1 MKRYILT
8 LLAVVLPYLCAFAQT
23 QKHSIEIDAASFT
36 PVQTDAISGVA
47 IDKISK
53 DHSNRECARIKMRI
67 NRMTAAEIGELSV
80 RPRGGNVEVMKC
92 VVAGEGN
99 GLIIELTAKNPTTFY
114 ITHPRYGDSNEV
126 SLSLEGDKEYRIN
139 AELCLL
145 QAIVV
150 ESNIEGADVYIDE
163 QYKGQTNDNFKLTVN
178 DIMRGEHSLR
188 VVSGTLYTEQTI
200 NVTGTDI
207 HFKAIINQEG
217 EKSHWVVFT
226 IAPTNALLE
235 IDNQNVMLSSGVG
248 QTRLRNGS
256 YTYSVSAKDY
266 HSEQGEFI
274 VKDSKFEKSVTLKRA
289 FGWLNIES
297 TTELSGAEVYVDNER
312 IGTVPIKNHQLK
324 SGTHN
329 VRIIKQMYK
338 TYTGSFNIVDDTPLN
353 YKPVLEPN
361 FANVTI
367 TTATGASIYID
378 ESYKG
383 IGTWSGKLEA
393 GSHVLEAR
401 KNGHRKTLREVVISP
416 ENSDQRYTLPDPEP
430 IYGTLTVISTPPVA
444 KVLVDGVEIGS
455 TPISHEVI
463 IGKHNVTVKKDG
475 YNSQTI
481 AVTVEEGKEETKQVN
496 LTAKTTSSTTT
507 KTTTSTTTQSAP
519 GKTYALIAYKYSSAE
534 VYVDGNYMGTANKS
548 YWLNYGRRYIIIK
561 SEGYYYGKYVNID
574 STTKQVLMYDAPKVF
589 NPQLNKNTNSATSLT
604 PKNNSTSKTN
614 YHNKI
619 EGFNVGISLG
629 GSISI
634 PEEDD
639 YESEVE
645 GEFNLGLA
653 WRLWRHSSLFN
664 VNTGIQYMR
673 TRGINFLT
681 FPAVLNWNILRDDS
695 FGLYVGMGTEISLMF
710 DPLAKEYYGKSFI
723 GTAYPYVI
731 QMGWGFRH
739 FDTSLYFKIY
749 SFERYYT
756 TMDILSTVGLR
767 CTYYF

>member
-8 LLAVVLPYLCAFAQT
+8 LLAVVLPYLCALAQT

-163 QYKGQTNDNFKLTVN
+163 QYKGQTNENFKLTVN
-178 DIMRGEHSLR
+178 DMMRGEHSLR

-274 VKDSKFEKSVTLKRA
+274 VKDSKFEKSITLKRA

-401 KNGHRKTLREVVISP
+401 KEGHRKTLREVVISP

-475 YNSQTI
+475 YNSQTL

-496 LTAKTTSSTTT
+496 LTAKTTTSTTT
-507 KTTTSTTTQSAP
+507 KTTTSSSYTSTTPSYY
-519 GKTYALIAYKYSSAE
+519 GSNSSSAAK
-534 VYVDGNYMGTANKS
+534 VAMTN
-548 YWLNYGRRYIIIK
+548 
-561 SEGYYYGKYVNID
+561 
-574 STTKQVLMYDAPKVF
+574 TKQRKKV
-589 NPQLNKNTNSATSLT
+589 
-604 PKNNSTSKTN
+604 
-614 YHNKI
+614 
-619 EGFNVGISLG
+619 EGFNLGISLG
-629 GSISI
+629 GGINPGTLPGSDSSSYY
-634 PEEDD
+634 DD
-639 YESEVE
+639 DEVEVE
-645 GEFNLGLA
+645 GEFNVGLI
-653 WRLWRHSSLFN
+653 WRMWRHSSLFN
-664 VNTGIQYMR
+664 VHTGVQYMR

-681 FPAVLNWNILRDDS
+681 FPAVLNWNVIYDD
-695 FGLYVGMGTEISLMF
+695 FGGLYLGVGTEPSLMF
-710 DPLAKEYYGKSFI
+710 DPVEREYYGRSYV
-723 GTAYPYVI
+723 GTAYPLVI
-731 QMGWGFRH
+731 QVGMGFRN
-739 FDTSLYFKIY
+739 FDMNLYLKYY
-749 SFERYYT
+749 SFDRFNWMDEFT
-756 TMDILSTVGLR
+756 TLGLR
-767 CTYYF
+767 FTYFF

>member
-1 MKRYILT
+1 MRYFLT
-8 LLAVVLPYLCAFAQT
+8 LLLSLLPLTLFAQT
-23 QKHSIEIDAASFT
+23 QHSINIDEMSFA

-47 IDKISK
+47 IDKIGK
-53 DHSNRECARIKMRI
+53 DHSQRECARIKMRI

-99 GLIIELTAKNPTTFY
+99 GLIIELTAKEPTRFY
-114 ITHPRYGDSNEV
+114 ITHPKYGDSNEV
-126 SLSLEGDKEYRIN
+126 SLNLEGGKEYKLN

-163 QYKGQTNDNFKLTVN
+163 QYKGQTNGSFKLTVN

-188 VVSGTLYTEQTI
+188 VMSGALYTEQTI
-200 NVTGTDI
+200 NVTATNI
-207 HFKAIINQEG
+207 HFEAIINQEG
-217 EKSHWVVFT
+217 EKSHWAVFT
-226 IAPTNALLE
+226 ITPKNAWFE
-235 IDNQNVMLSSGVG
+235 IDNENVELTEGVG
-248 QTRLRNGS
+248 TKRLRNGS
-256 YTYSVSAKDY
+256 YTYRVSAKDY
-266 HSEQGEFI
+266 HSEEGEFI
-274 VKDSKFEKSVTLKRA
+274 VKDGKFEKSITLKPA

-297 TTELSGAEVYVDNER
+297 TGELSGAEVYVDDER
-312 IGTVPIKNHQLK
+312 IGTVPIKNYQLK

-329 VRIIKQMYK
+329 VRINKQMYK
-338 TYTGSFNIVDDTPLN
+338 TYRGTVVIQDNTPLS

-367 TTATGASIYID
+367 TIDSDSGASIYID
-378 ESYKG
+378 ETYRGS
-383 IGTWSGKLEA
+383 GTWSGKLEI
-393 GSHVLEAR
+393 GSHVFEAR
-401 KNGHRKTLREVVISP
+401 KDGHRKILREVVISA
-416 ENSDQRYTLPDPEP
+416 ENREQSFTLPKPEP
-430 IYGTLTVISTPPVA
+430 IYGTLTVTSTPMLA
-444 KVLVDGVEIGS
+444 TVLVDGKSIGQ
-455 TPISHEVI
+455 TPVTEEVI
-463 IGKHNVTVKKDG
+463 IGKHNIMVKKDG
-475 YNSQTI
+475 YNSQNI
-481 AVTVEEGKEETKQVN
+481 AVTIVEGKEETKQVN
-496 LTAKTTSSTTT
+496 LTAKTTTSTTT
-507 KTTTSTTTQSAP
+507 KTTTSTTTQSAL
-519 GKTYALIAYKYSSAE
+519 GKINTMIAYKYSSAE

-604 PKNNSTSKTN
+604 PKNSSTSKTN
-614 YHNKI
+614 YRNKI
-619 EGFNVGISLG
+619 EGFNLGISLG

-710 DPLAKEYYGKSFI
+710 NPLAKEYCGKSFI

-756 TMDILSTVGLR
+756 TMDILSTIGLR